1 MDIAFIDPVQASG
14 AAPLLT
20 VRTDFVGSDR
30 TDFVGSDRTDFV
42 GSDRTD
48 FVGRFTAMCVQ
59 RVFRFHQLR
68 RSRCDRR

>member
-42 GSDRTD
+42 G
-48 FVGRFTAMCVQ
+48 RFTAMRVQ

>member
-20 VRTDFVGSDR
+20 VR